1 MFESFDWKLGG
12 ITLVLGAVAIMYF
25 SKYRASCPYQSQ
37 TKNNNKASK
46 PSNVPQHKKQFGKKS
61 AQSGTFNPGKII
73 SNGMSSKEE
82 IPTVEQMGEI
92 TLKELQ
98 TFHCNNPE
106 RRCLSVFGTIFDVTS
121 HEDKYGPEGAYKAF
135 AGHDAT
141 LCLGSGKLD
150 TVWLDIFVQMT
161 DKHKE
166 TAKEWETFYR
176 NKYATAGTLRK
187 WKEDQ
192 DQWEKLSEEELEK
205 LNADCIIM

>member
-1 MFESFDWKLGG
+1 MLGFMELMDWKLGG
-12 ITLVLGAVAIMYF
+12 ISLVIGAIAILYF
-25 SKYRASCPYQSQ
+25 NKYRTSCPFQPQNKSQ
-37 TKNNNKASK
+37 NKRETKQKEEKASS
-46 PSNVPQHKKQFGKKS
+46 PRG
-61 AQSGTFNPGKII
+61 AAFNPGKII
-73 SNGMSSKEE
+73 ADGVSTSE
-82 IPTVEQMGEI
+82 PLPDVEQMGEI
-92 TLKELQ
+92 TLDELHK
-98 TFHCNNPE
+98 FDCNNPN

-150 TVWLDIFVQMT
+150 TVWLDKFVQMT

-187 WKEDQ
+187 WTEDQ